1 MASRARA
8 PHKPRTES
16 ETTMLPLEARIRIRA
31 HEIYLERGGED
42 GNELDDWLQA
52 EEEILG
58 SEPESSRK

>member
-8 PHKPRTES
+8 PHRPQTEIS
-16 ETTMLPLEARIRIRA
+16 NLPLEARIRERA

-52 EEEILG
+52 EQEILG
-58 SEPESSRK
+58 TEQSSRVE

>member
-1 MASRARA
+1 
-8 PHKPRTES
+8 
-16 ETTMLPLEARIRIRA
+16 MLPLEARIRIRA

>member
-16 ETTMLPLEARIRIRA
+16 ENTTLPLEARIRIRA

-42 GNELDDWLQA
+42 GNELDDWLEA
-52 EEEILG
+52 EQEILG
-58 SEPESSRK
+58 SEPEIRRE